1 MEKLTKNIPGLGSW
15 GSRSSLGRLHMMRSG
30 RSDPMMMVRD
40 ADNDDNEVEN
50 EEQETF
56 VLPAAGPDNNI
67 RYEKRSGSEKVIK
80 IPLR

>member
-1 MEKLTKNIPGLGSW
+1 
-15 GSRSSLGRLHMMRSG
+15 MMRSG

-40 ADNDDNEVEN
+40 VDNDDDDDGVN

-80 IPLR
+80 IPQR

>member
-30 RSDPMMMVRD
+30 RSDPLMMVREE
-40 ADNDDNEVEN
+40 DNDDNEGEN
-50 EEQETF
+50 EEQEAF
-56 VLPAAGPDNNI
+56 VLPAAGPNNNI

-80 IPLR
+80 IP

>member
-30 RSDPMMMVRD
+30 RSDPLMMVREE
-40 ADNDDNEVEN
+40 DNDDNEGEN

-80 IPLR
+80 IPQK